1 MSSQVGTVR
10 HGISE
15 WLSFWARYAPG
26 RPALLFRDRTITWA
40 EFEDRAARLAGG
52 LRAAG
57 IRSGDRVGYLSRNN
71 PEFYEVMMACARIG
85 AVFVPFNIR
94 LSAGEIGYMAGD
106 AGLSLLICETF
117 FGDRLPE
124 SADPVYFLDPPD
136 GERSYSDLMGVPVRT
151 ADGVTLDATLAL
163 AYTSGTTGRPK
174 AAMITHGNAA
184 ATSIAVINADG
195 IGPADRVIQPAPLAF
210 AGSMLAISMPILHAG
225 ASMVIE
231 RDVTPE
237 RLLALVDH
245 GGVTMLKLVPVFYQ
259 MMAASPAFGG
269 CDLSRLRT
277 ATFGGAPASLEL
289 LRLYQDRG
297 VGLSS
302 AYGLT
307 EGGGYNLGLPAEE
320 AFEWVGW
327 AGLPLPFQRCR
338 VVDDDGREVP
348 PGEVGELVISGPC
361 VMRGYWGDPE
371 ATAAVIRDGWL
382 HTGDLAVSG
391 ERGYVKIVDRK
402 KDMIISGG
410 LNVYPAEVER
420 VLSAHPAV
428 VEVAVVGVP
437 DERWGETPLACVV
450 SKDPALTL
458 DELVRYSAGELA
470 DYKRPRRLRLLAS
483 LPRNSNGKVI
493 KQQLRSLGSEP

>member
-1 MSSQVGTVR
+1 LNGQVGTVS

-15 WLSFWARYAPG
+15 WLSFWARYTPG
-26 RPALLFRDRTITWA
+26 RPALIFGDRTVSWA

-57 IRSGDRVGYLSRNN
+57 IRDGDRIGYLSRNN

-94 LSAGEIGYMAGD
+94 LAAGEISYMAGD
-106 AGLSLLICETF
+106 AGLSLLIAETF

-124 SADPVYFLDPPD
+124 TAGPVYYLDPPD
-136 GERSYSDLMGVPVRT
+136 GERAYADLQGVPVRT
-151 ADGVTLDATLAL
+151 ADGVTAEHTLAL

-195 IGPADRVIQPAPLAF
+195 IGPSDRVIQPAPLAF
-210 AGSMLAISMPILHAG
+210 AGSMLAISMPMLHAG

-237 RLLALVDH
+237 RLLGLVDH

-259 MMAASPAFGG
+259 LMAASPAFGD

-307 EGGGYNLGLPAEE
+307 EGCGYNLGLASEE
-320 AFEWVGW
+320 AFDWAGW

-338 VVDDDGREVP
+338 VVDDDGFAVA
-348 PGEVGELVISGPC
+348 PGEVGELVIAGPC
-361 VMRGYWGDPE
+361 VMRGYWRDPE
-371 ATAAVIRDGWL
+371 ATAAVLRDGWL
-382 HTGDLAVSG
+382 HTGDLAVG
-391 ERGYVKIVDRK
+391 NERGFYMIVDRK

-428 VEVAVVGVP
+428 VEVAVVGMP

-458 DELVRYSAGELA
+458 EELVRYSAGELA
-470 DYKRPRRLRLLAS
+470 DYKRPRRLRLLGE

-493 KQQLRSLGSEP
+493 KQQLREP

>member
-1 MSSQVGTVR
+1 VNAGVGTVR

-15 WLSFWARYAPG
+15 WLSFWARYTPG
-26 RPALLFRDRTITWA
+26 RPALIFGDRTITWA

-57 IRSGDRVGYLSRNN
+57 IGDGDRIGYLSRNS

-85 AVFVPFNIR
+85 AVFVPFNTR
-94 LSAGEIGYMAGD
+94 LSAGEISYMASD
-106 AGLSLLICETF
+106 AGLALLIGEAF
-117 FGDRLPE
+117 FGDRLPD
-124 SADPVYFLDPPD
+124 ATGAVYFLDPPD
-136 GERSYSDLMGVPVRT
+136 GERSYADLRGVPVRT
-151 ADGVTLDATLAL
+151 AGGVTAEHTLAL

-195 IGPADRVIQPAPLAF
+195 IGPSDRVIQPAPLAF
-210 AGSMLAISMPILHAG
+210 AGSMLAISMPMLHAG

-237 RLLALVDH
+237 RLLDLVDH

-259 MMAASPAFGG
+259 MMAASPAFGD
-269 CDLSRLRT
+269 CDLSGLRT
-277 ATFGGAPASLEL
+277 ATFGGAPAPLEL
-289 LRLYQDRG
+289 LRVYQDRG

-307 EGGGYNLGLPAEE
+307 EGCGYNLGLPSEE
-320 AFEWVGW
+320 AFEWTGW

-338 VVDDDGREVP
+338 VVGDDGREVP
-348 PGEVGELVISGPC
+348 PGEVGELTIAGPC

-371 ATAAVIRDGWL
+371 ATDAVLRDGWL
-382 HTGDLAVSG
+382 HTGDLAVTS
-391 ERGYVKIVDRK
+391 ERGYYKIVDRK

-458 DELVRYSAGELA
+458 QELARFSAGELA
-470 DYKRPRRLRLLAS
+470 DYKQPRRLRLLTE

-493 KQQLRSLGSEP
+493 KQRLREQDGTP

>member
-1 MSSQVGTVR
+1 MNSKVGTVR

-15 WLSFWARYAPG
+15 WLSFWARYGPG
-26 RPALLFRDRTITWA
+26 RPALIFRDRTITWA

-52 LRAAG
+52 LLAAG
-57 IRSGDRVGYLSRNN
+57 VRSGDRIGYLSRNN
-71 PEFYEVMMACARIG
+71 PEFYEVMMAAARIG

-94 LSAGEIGYMAGD
+94 LSAGEIRYMAED
-106 AGLSLLICETF
+106 AGLCLLICETF
-117 FGDRLPE
+117 FCDRLQKTIE
-124 SADPVYFLDPPD
+124 QVGAVYYLDPPD
-136 GERSYSDLMGVPVRT
+136 GERSYEDLQGAPVRT
-151 ADGVTLDATLAL
+151 AEGVTPDHTLAL

-237 RLLALVDH
+237 RLLGLVDH

-259 MMAASPAFGG
+259 MMAASPAFGDCG
-269 CDLSRLRT
+269 LSGLRT

-307 EGGGYNLGLPAEE
+307 EGCGYNLGLPGEE
-320 AFEWVGW
+320 AFEWIGW
-327 AGLPLPFQRCR
+327 AACRCR
-338 VVDDDGREVP
+338 S
-348 PGEVGELVISGPC
+348 SGAGWSATTA
-361 VMRGYWGDPE
+361 MRC
-371 ATAAVIRDGWL
+371 R
-382 HTGDLAVSG
+382 
-391 ERGYVKIVDRK
+391 
-402 KDMIISGG
+402 
-410 LNVYPAEVER
+410 PAR
-420 VLSAHPAV
+420 SA
-428 VEVAVVGVP
+428 
-437 DERWGETPLACVV
+437 
-450 SKDPALTL
+450 S
-458 DELVRYSAGELA
+458 
-470 DYKRPRRLRLLAS
+470 
-483 LPRNSNGKVI
+483 
-493 KQQLRSLGSEP
+493 